1 MSERGTLGYAMDKI
15 QEFLGLSTARLLG
28 GNNVLFRDTTTGQF
42 AFSTDIWT
50 YFREN
55 YEELKAVGAFT

>member
-1 MSERGTLGYAMDKI
+1 MSEAGTFQYAADKI
-15 QEFLGLSTARLLG
+15 EEFLGLSIASILD
-28 GNNVLFRDTTTGQF
+28 GNRVLFREVNTGRF

-55 YEELKAVGAFT
+55 YEELKLSGAF